1 MSAMSRLLQ
10 VLAWLCRSRGPVFVV
25 IYLGL
30 LISFIGF
37 FADLLGFSSSRLRV
51 WGWRQTGV
59 FGLGVTLTLIGLL
72 LLPRD
77 GLRAWRDRAGA
88 WMRRQWAWALARRRA
103 LLVAALLALIL
114 LGAGTARFLRSYNG
128 LPYLHVFDEPQT
140 ANTALQM
147 MKNGSLNPQFFNYGS
162 LLIYANLGVDVVHYA
177 YKMTRQD
184 DPDALRSLDQLEIGP
199 WGPWPATGD
208 NRWYV
213 SHPSFYLWN
222 RWLTAILGAGVV
234 ALTFV
239 LATRVANVWAGLI
252 AAAFLA
258 GLRHH
263 VLHSSIITTDVPASF
278 FSLLSLV
285 LSLAYLDRRKLGWI
299 LGAAGLAGLAMGVKY
314 NSVYV
319 MLIPLAIAAIQAW
332 SHPEQRRLWLLP
344 AIPLVTGSAFVL
356 VSPFALI
363 EFPIFLRQA
372 LFEVYHYTVAGN
384 GVASVRPGLQ
394 HTFFQI
400 AHVILN
406 IQFLGLILTLIGLP
420 LLLKTPAGRWVLVL
434 GALSLLL
441 ASRTLSSYQ
450 RNLVILY
457 PIVAVAIGCAGAWS
471 AQWLWR
477 LSRGQR
483 WAWASR
489 GLLAILIAGLGLWH
503 IGGTIQETRQIRQT
517 QETRSAVIDAVNA
530 LIARYQLDTRTIGV
544 ASELQIHPLDLRRID
559 QASLYA
565 LAPAQQLVCAQDQYG
580 LLVLP
585 AEPAQAPLRQYLE
598 TLDPARIWY
607 QRPQPGMVTAERP
620 LVNPAIAVVLPQAQA
635 GAPAGCEATIAL
647 ADLVA
652 SADFPIRTHIDREAL
667 VMRSAGTVSTP
678 FYTLLPGRYQALVEA
693 SGSPAFAIYPDL
705 TITVLNR
712 EGSAAITRPVSQT
725 VTLGATFAAT
735 TVAFELREPAQV
747 AIEVRYAND
756 ALDRVQNQDRNAYIA
771 AVALQPAPG
780 QAAAAPAS
788 PAAPMPL
795 PVPRAADPATV
806 PPCTSRLALLPANL
820 VTAEHATLLPTQQ
833 WQLAMR
839 GSLETAPCRM
849 PAGQYGLRWL
859 GQGTRDP
866 AMMRV
871 AIQVHDQPGAPPR
884 PAQSRVLLMVREQIE
899 WYEIVSLDRE
909 TVVSLRLEWL
919 DGAAYPGLEL
929 RNLRIAPT
937 VEVRVHDPLTVR
949 EAIERVWPRFGQG
962 AGS

>member
-1 MSAMSRLLQ
+1 MRYLLQ
-10 VLAWLCRSRGPVFVV
+10 VLTWLGRSRGPVLVF
-25 IYLGL
+25 IYLGV
-30 LISFIGF
+30 LISFVGL
-37 FADLLGFSSSRLRV
+37 FADLLGFSSGRPRV
-51 WGWRQTGV
+51 WGWRQAGV
-59 FGLGVTLTLIGLL
+59 FGLGVALILIGLL

-77 GLRAWRDRAGA
+77 GLAARRDRAWA
-88 WMRRQWAWALARRRA
+88 WVRRQWARALARRTA
-103 LLVAALLALIL
+103 LLVAALLAVIL

-162 LLIYANLGVDVVHYA
+162 LLIYANLGVDVAHYA

-184 DPDALRSLDQLEIGP
+184 ELDALRSLDQLEIGP

-222 RWLTAILGAGVV
+222 RWLTAILGTGIV

-263 VLHSSIITTDVPASF
+263 VLHSSMITTDVPASF
-278 FSLLSLV
+278 FALLSLV
-285 LSLAYLDRRKLGWI
+285 LSLAYLEQRKLGWI

-319 MLIPLAIAAIQAW
+319 MLIPLAIAALQAW
-332 SHPEQRRLWLLP
+332 NHPGRRRLWLLP
-344 AIPLVTGSAFVL
+344 AIPLVTGGAFLL

-363 EFPIFLRQA
+363 EFPTFLRQA
-372 LFEVYHYTVAGN
+372 FFEVYHYTVAGN
-384 GVASVRPGLQ
+384 GVASVEPGLQ

-420 LLLKTPAGRWVLVL
+420 LLLKTPAGRWALVL

-457 PIVAVAIGCAGAWS
+457 PLVAVAIGCASATI
-471 AQWLWR
+471 AQWLWQATENR
-477 LSRGQR
+477 R
-483 WAWASR
+483 WAWAAR
-489 GLLAILIAGLGLWH
+489 GLATILIAGLGLWH
-503 IGGTIQETRQIRQT
+503 IGGTIQEARQIQQT
-517 QETRSAVIDAVNA
+517 QETRSAAIADVNE
-530 LIARYQLDTRTIGV
+530 LIAQYPLDTSTIGV

-559 QASLYA
+559 QANLYA

-585 AEPAQAPLRQYLE
+585 ADPAQAQVRHYLE

-607 QRPQPGMVTAERP
+607 RKPQPGMVTAERP
-620 LVNPAIAVVLPQAQA
+620 LVNPAIAVVLPRAGA
-635 GAPAGCEATIAL
+635 GAPAGCESAIAL

-652 SADFPIRTHIDREAL
+652 SADFPIRAHHDRPAL
-667 VMRSAGTVSTP
+667 VMRSSGTVTTP
-678 FYTLLPGRYQALVEA
+678 FYTLQPGRYQARVEA

-712 EGSAAITRPVSQT
+712 DGSAAVTRPVSQT
-725 VTLGATFAAT
+725 VTLGAAFAAT

-747 AIEVRYAND
+747 AIEVLYAND
-756 ALDRVQNQDRNAYIA
+756 AFDRGQNQDRNAYIA
-771 AVALQPAPG
+771 AVALLPEPDRSAVTHPG
-780 QAAAAPAS
+780 AAAAT
-788 PAAPMPL
+788 APPL
-795 PVPRAADPATV
+795 PEAADPATA
-806 PPCTSRLALLPANL
+806 PPCASELTLLPANQ
-820 VTAEHATLLPTQQ
+820 VTAEHATLLSTRR
-833 WQLAMR
+833 WLLSMR
-839 GSLETAPCRM
+839 SSLETAPCRM

-859 GQGTRDP
+859 GQGTREP
-866 AMMRV
+866 ALVRATV
-871 AIQVHDQPGAPPR
+871 QVFDQPGSPPR
-884 PAQSRVLLMVREQIE
+884 MARSRVLLMVREQLE
-899 WYEIVSLDRE
+899 WYEIMALDRE
-909 TVVSLRLEWL
+909 AVVSLRLEWL

-929 RNLRIAPT
+929 RSMQIVPT

-949 EAIERVWPRFGQG
+949 EAIEQIWPRFGRAAESWQ
-962 AGS
+962 